1 MLKNIVKYTFII
13 FLLITHTTRLAFS
26 EIVKKIEIN
35 GNERIPIETIN
46 MLSDIKINDDI
57 NENDINNLLKNLY
70 ETNFFKNLEIKLDNN
85 VLKISVIENPIISD
99 IKIKG
104 IKSNR
109 IKDAVNE
116 VLSIREKSSF
126 NEIRLIEEKDKILA
140 VLKEQGYQFAKIDFY
155 KEDLDDNKLNLIFD
169 IDLGD
174 KAKIKKISFVGDK
187 IYKDQKLKRII
198 ISEEYK
204 FWKILSGKKY
214 LNEKMIKFDERL
226 LRNFYLNKGYYN
238 VTINSSFAKKYED
251 GTFELI
257 YNIDAKN
264 KVNFGTLELQ
274 LPTDYELNNF
284 IKITDLFNELK
295 GTLYS
300 LNKINDILEDIDLI
314 VLNEQFESISASVEE
329 QLIDNNLNLK
339 FIISETE
346 KRFVEKINILGNNVT
361 EETVIRNQLLVDE
374 GDPFNEILTTRS
386 INNIKSL
393 NFFKDV
399 KTEILDG
406 SNPGTRIIN
415 ISVEEKPTG
424 EIMAGAGFG
433 TSGSTFMFGVKE
445 NNFLGRGVSLDTNL
459 NLSTEAVKG
468 SFKVENR
475 NYKNSDKSLFLTLD
489 ASETDRLKDSGYKFN
504 KTGFDIGTRFEYFD
518 DFFVKLGTSNY
529 YERIETDST
538 ASDRQKK
545 QEGDYIDSFLQF
557 GATLDKRNQKFQTS
571 EGFFSSYSIDLPII
585 SDTYTLTNSY
595 RYKYFT
601 ELFENNV
608 SSISLSLKSAHSLK
622 DEDIKL
628 SERLRIPS
636 SSLRGFE
643 YGKVGP
649 KDGDDFIGGNYMST
663 INFTS
668 TIPQIL
674 ENSQNTDFIFFIDVA
689 NIWGVDYDSALND
702 NKIKSSFGIGLDW
715 FSPAG
720 PMNFSIAHPISKS
733 SNDVTESFRFNLG
746 TTF

>member
-1 MLKNIVKYTFII
+1 MFNNIVKFTSLI
-13 FLLITHTTRLAFS
+13 FLLFLFTTRLAFC
-26 EIVKKIEIN
+26 EIVKKIEID
-35 GNERIPIETIN
+35 GNERIPVETIN
-46 MLSDIKINDDI
+46 MLSGVKVNDDI

-70 ETNFFKNLEIKLDNN
+70 ETNFFKNLEIKLNN
-85 VLKISVIENPIISD
+85 NILKISVIENPIISD

-104 IKSNR
+104 IKAKR
-109 IKDAVNE
+109 IKEAINK

-126 NEIRLIEEKDKILA
+126 NEIRLLEEREKIISL
-140 VLKEQGYQFAKIDFY
+140 LKEQGYLFTKVNFY
-155 KEDLDDNKLNLIFD
+155 KEDLNDNKVNLIFD
-169 IDLGD
+169 INLGD

-187 IYKDQKLKRII
+187 IYKDEKLKRVIV
-198 ISEEYK
+198 SEEYK

-214 LNEKMIKFDERL
+214 LNENMIRFDERL

-238 VTINSSFAKKYED
+238 VSINTSFAKKFDD
-251 GTFELI
+251 GSFELI
-257 YNIDAKN
+257 YNIDAKD
-264 KVNFGTLELQ
+264 KVNFGKLEIQ
-274 LPTDYELNNF
+274 LPADYEINNF
-284 IKITDLFNELK
+284 KKITDLFDKLQ

-300 LNKINDILEDIDLI
+300 LNKIDDILEDIDLI
-314 VLNEQFESISASVEE
+314 VLNEQFESINTTVEE
-329 QLIDNNLNLK
+329 KLIENNLNLR
-339 FIISETE
+339 FTISETE
-346 KRFVEKINILGNNVT
+346 KRFIEKINILGNNVT

-374 GDPFNEILTTRS
+374 GDPYNEILATRS

-399 KTEILDG
+399 KSEIFEG
-406 SNPGTRIIN
+406 SNPETRIIN

-433 TSGSTFMFGVKE
+433 TSGSTFMFGIKE

-459 NLSTEAVKG
+459 NLSTESIKG
-468 SFKVENR
+468 TFKVENR
-475 NYKNSDKSLFLTLD
+475 NYKNSDKSLFFTVD
-489 ASETDRLKDSGYKFN
+489 ASETDRLTDSGYKFN

-518 DFFVKLGTSNY
+518 DFFVKIGTSNY
-529 YERIETDST
+529 YEKIETDST

-571 EGFFSSYSIDLPII
+571 DGFFSSYSIDLPVI

-595 RYKYFT
+595 RYRYFT
-601 ELFENNV
+601 ELFENNT

-636 SSLRGFE
+636 NSLRGFE

-649 KDGDDFIGGNYMST
+649 KDGDDFIGGNYLSS

-674 ENSQNTDFIFFIDVA
+674 ENSQNTDFVFFIDVA
-689 NIWGVDYDSALND
+689 SIWGVDYDSALDD
-702 NKIKSSFGIGLDW
+702 NKIKSSIGFGLDW

-720 PMNFSIAHPISKS
+720 PMNFSLAHPISKS

>member
-1 MLKNIVKYTFII
+1 MLNNIVKFTSKI
-13 FLLITHTTRLAFS
+13 FLLFLLTIGLAFS
-26 EIVKKIEIN
+26 EIVKKIEIF

-46 MLSDIKINDDI
+46 MLSNIDINDDI
-57 NENDINNLLKNLY
+57 NEKDINNLLKNLY

-85 VLKISVIENPIISD
+85 VLKISVEENPIISD
-99 IKIKG
+99 IKING
-104 IKSNR
+104 IKSKR
-109 IKDAVNE
+109 IKESINK

-126 NEIRLIEEKDKILA
+126 NQIKLIEEKEKMLSL
-140 VLKEQGYQFAKIDFY
+140 LKEQGFHFAKIDVY

-169 IDLGD
+169 INLGD
-174 KAKIKKISFVGDK
+174 KAKIKRISFVGNK
-187 IYKDQKLKRII
+187 IYKDQKLKSVI

-214 LNEKMIKFDERL
+214 LNENMIKFDERL

-238 VTINSSFAKKYED
+238 VLINSSFAKKFDD
-251 GTFELI
+251 GSFELI
-257 YNIDAKN
+257 FNIDAKN
-264 KVNFGTLELQ
+264 KINFGKLELQ
-274 LPTDYELNNF
+274 LPNDYELSNF
-284 IKITDLFNELK
+284 TKITDLFNELK
-295 GTLYS
+295 GTIYS
-300 LNKINDILEDIDLI
+300 LNKINDILKDIDLI
-314 VLNEQFESISASVEE
+314 VLNEQFESINASVEE
-329 QLIDNNLNLK
+329 QLIENNLNLK
-339 FIISETE
+339 FVISEADKT
-346 KRFVEKINILGNNVT
+346 FVEKINILGNNIT

-399 KTEILDG
+399 KLEIIDG
-406 SNPGTRIIN
+406 SNPETSIIN

-459 NLSTEAVKG
+459 NLSTESIKG
-468 SFKVENR
+468 SFTLENR
-475 NYKNSDKSLFLTLD
+475 NYKNSDKSLFFTLD
-489 ASETDRLKDSGYKFN
+489 ASETDRLKNSGYKFN

-538 ASDRQKK
+538 ASSRQKK
-545 QEGDYIDSFLQF
+545 QEGDYLDSFLQF

-571 EGFFSSYSIDLPII
+571 DGFLSSYSIDLPII
-585 SDTYTLTNSY
+585 SDTYTLTNLY

-608 SSISLSLKSAHSLK
+608 SSLSLSLKSAHSLK
-622 DEDIKL
+622 DDDIKL
-628 SERLRIPS
+628 SERIRIPS

-649 KDGDDFIGGNYMST
+649 KDGDDFIGGNYMSS
-663 INFTS
+663 INFVS
-668 TIPQIL
+668 TIPQIF
-674 ENSQNTDFIFFIDVA
+674 ENSQSTDFVFFIDVA
-689 NIWGVDYDSALND
+689 SLWGVDYDSALDD
-702 NKIKSSFGIGLDW
+702 NKIKSSIGIGLDW

-720 PMNFSIAHPISKS
+720 PMNFSFAHPMSKS

>member
-1 MLKNIVKYTFII
+1 MFKKIAKHTAVI
-13 FLLITHTTRLAFS
+13 FLFLFFTIRLASS
-26 EIVKKIEIN
+26 EIVKKIEVV
-35 GNERIPIETIN
+35 GNERIPFETIN
-46 MLSDIKINDDI
+46 MLSDVKINDDI
-57 NENDINNLLKNLY
+57 NENDINKLLKILY
-70 ETNFFKNLEIKLDNN
+70 ETNFFKNLNITLVNN
-85 VLKISVIENPIISD
+85 ILKISVIENPIISD

-104 IKSNR
+104 IKSNA
-109 IKDAVNE
+109 IKDDINS
-116 VLSIREKSSF
+116 VLTIREKSSF
-126 NEIRLIEEKDKILA
+126 NEIRLVEEQEKIINL
-140 VLKEQGYQFAKIDFY
+140 LKERGYIFSKIEFL
-155 KEDLDDNKLNLIFD
+155 KEDLDDNKVNLIFD
-169 IDLGD
+169 INLGN
-174 KAKIKKISFVGDK
+174 KAKIKRISFVGDK
-187 IYKDQKLKRII
+187 IYKDQKLKRVI

-214 LNEKMIKFDERL
+214 LNENMIKFDERL
-226 LRNFYLNKGYYN
+226 LKNFYLNKGYYN
-238 VTINSSFAKKYED
+238 VSINSSFAKKFDD
-251 GTFELI
+251 GSFELI
-257 YNIDAKN
+257 FNIDAKN
-264 KVNFGTLELQ
+264 KVNFGVLELE
-274 LPTDYELNNF
+274 LPDDYDVQNF
-284 IKITDLFNELK
+284 TKIIDLFNELK
-295 GTLYS
+295 GTIYS

-314 VLNEQFESISASVEE
+314 VLNEQFESINASVEE
-329 QLIDNNLNLK
+329 QLIENNLNLK
-339 FIISETE
+339 FIISETD
-346 KRFVEKINILGNNVT
+346 KRFVEKINILGNNIT

-399 KTEILDG
+399 KLEISDG
-406 SNPGTRIIN
+406 INPETKIIN

-459 NLSTEAVKG
+459 NLSTESIKG
-468 SFKVENR
+468 SFKIENR
-475 NYKNSDKSLFLTLD
+475 NYKNSDKSLFFILD

-518 DFFVKLGTSNY
+518 DFFVKLATSNY

-538 ASDRQKK
+538 ASARQKK
-545 QEGDYIDSFLQF
+545 QEGDYLDSFLQF

-571 EGFFSSYSIDLPII
+571 DGFFSSYSVNLPII
-585 SDTYTLTNSY
+585 SETYTLTNSY
-595 RYKYFT
+595 KYKYFT

-608 SSISLSLKSAHSLK
+608 SSISISLKSAHSLK
-622 DEDIKL
+622 DDDIKL
-628 SERLRIPS
+628 SERIRIPS

-643 YGKVGP
+643 FGKVGP
-649 KDGDDFIGGNYMST
+649 KDGDDFIGGNYMSA

-674 ENSQNTDFIFFIDVA
+674 ENSQNTDFIFFIDA
-689 NIWGVDYDSALND
+689 ASIWGVDYDSALDD
-702 NKIKSSFGIGLDW
+702 NKIKSSIGIGLDW

-733 SNDVTESFRFNLG
+733 TNDVTESFRFNLG

>member
-1 MLKNIVKYTFII
+1 MFTL
-13 FLLITHTTRLAFS
+13 TTRPAFS
-26 EIVKKIEIN
+26 EIVKKIEIY

-46 MLSDIKINDDI
+46 MLSGVKINDDI
-57 NENDINNLLKNLY
+57 NENDLNNLLKNLY
-70 ETNFFKNLEIKLDNN
+70 ETNFFKNLEIKLDNSI
-85 VLKISVIENPIISD
+85 LKISVVENPIISD
-99 IKIKG
+99 ITIKG
-104 IKSNR
+104 IKAKR
-109 IKDAVNE
+109 IKEGINN

-126 NEIRLIEEKDKILA
+126 NEIKLIEEQEKILSL
-140 VLKEQGYQFAKIDFY
+140 LKEQGFHFAKIDFY
-155 KEDLDDNKLNLIFD
+155 KEDLDDNKVNLIFD
-169 IDLGD
+169 INLGD
-174 KAKIKKISFVGDK
+174 KAKIKRIIFVGDK
-187 IYKDQKLKRII
+187 IYKDQKLKRVIV
-198 ISEEYK
+198 SEEYK

-214 LNEKMIKFDERL
+214 LNESMIRFDERL
-226 LRNFYLNKGYYN
+226 LRNFYLNKGHYN
-238 VTINSSFAKKYED
+238 VSINSSFAKKFND
-251 GTFELI
+251 GSFELI
-257 YNIDAKN
+257 YNIDAKD
-264 KVNFGTLELQ
+264 KVNFGKLELQ
-274 LPTDYELNNF
+274 LPDDYEINNF
-284 IKITDLFNELK
+284 KKITDLFDELT
-295 GTLYS
+295 GTVYS

-314 VLNEQFESISASVEE
+314 VLNEQFESINASVEE
-329 QLIDNNLNLK
+329 KLTENNLNLK

-399 KTEILDG
+399 KSEILEG
-406 SNPGTRIIN
+406 SNPETRIIN

-459 NLSTEAVKG
+459 NLSTESIKG
-468 SFKVENR
+468 SFSVENR

-571 EGFFSSYSIDLPII
+571 DGFFSSYSIDLPII

-595 RYKYFT
+595 RYRYFT
-601 ELFENNV
+601 ELFENNI

-649 KDGDDFIGGNYMST
+649 KDGDDFIGGNYLSS

-674 ENSQNTDFIFFIDVA
+674 ENSQNTDFVFFVDVA
-689 NIWGVDYDSALND
+689 SIWGVDYDSALDD
-702 NKIKSSFGIGLDW
+702 NKIKSSIGIGLDW

-720 PMNFSIAHPISKS
+720 PMNFSLAYPISKS